1 MRMHVNAF
9 SLFSNKIRGRSTHST
24 CTVQSHISAHRLRP
38 HRTQP
43 ACYYVQRSSCLC
55 VYISL
60 LVRLTNCAS
69 STPPAQIP
77 LAASSSSRPTTTATS
92 PSHHPSLDLATY
104 RPPSYR
110 QSSRS
115 SSPTSQL
122 QGGASPSSA
131 AAPLHRCQKHP
142 REMMIRALGCRRSL
156 AWRDRR

>member
-1 MRMHVNAF
+1 MHSCACMSTRF
-9 SLFSNKIRGRSTHST
+9 SLFSNKVRGRSTN
-24 CTVQSHISAHRLRP
+24 TVPAQYTSPPGPSPHTTTAHNPRATTYKDLRV
-38 HRTQP
+38 R
-43 ACYYVQRSSCLC
+43 
-55 VYISL
+55 VYIS

-115 SSPTSQL
+115 SSPTSQP
-122 QGGASPSSA
+122 QGGASPSSAA

-156 AWRDRR
+156 A